1 MNEFFGTALFEPDDF
16 IKLIV
21 RFSVNLFFAIIVI
34 RSIFYKKY
42 QNRDYVFVYI
52 LFNVI
57 TFLICFLL
65 RKVKMEMGFALG
77 LFAVFGVLRYRTE
90 AIKIKEMTYLFIV
103 IGLAMVNALA
113 NKSISWAEILF
124 ANIGIAGVTYIVDK
138 LWVLREDAVR
148 QIVYEKIDMIKPEKH
163 DELLQDLKERTGLN
177 IHKFNVLDIDFL
189 RDVARIEIHY
199 HDRPGNTFLYSGKN
213 NK

>member
-1 MNEFFGTALFEPDDF
+1 MNELFGAALFESEDF
-16 IKLIV
+16 IKLMV
-21 RFSVNLFFAIIVI
+21 RFGLNLFFALIII
-34 RSIFYKKY
+34 RSIFYNKY
-42 QNRDYVFVYI
+42 LNRDYVFVYI

-113 NKSISWAEILF
+113 NKSISWSEILF
-124 ANIGIAGVTYIVDK
+124 ANAGIAGITYIVDK
-138 LWVLREDAVR
+138 LWVLKEEAIRE
-148 QIVYEKIDMIKPEKH
+148 IVYERIDMIKPEMH
-163 DELLQDLKERTGLN
+163 DELMKDLKERTGLD
-177 IHKFNVLDIDFL
+177 IHHFTIQDVDFL
-189 RDVARIEIHY
+189 RDIARIEIRY
-199 HDRPGNTFLYSGKN
+199 YESEKNSYSYK
-213 NK
+213 K

>member
-1 MNEFFGTALFEPDDF
+1 MNEFFGGVLFEQEDF

-21 RFSVNLFFAIIVI
+21 RFSVNVFFALIVI
-34 RSIFYKKY
+34 RSIFHNKY
-42 QNRDYVFVYI
+42 QNREYVFVYI

-90 AIKIKEMTYLFIV
+90 AIKIKDMTYLFIV
-103 IGLAMVNALA
+103 IGMAMINALA

-124 ANIGIAGVTYIVDK
+124 ANAGIVGVTYIVDK
-138 LWVLREDAVR
+138 VWVLKEDAVR
-148 QIVYEKIDMIKPEKH
+148 QVIYEKIELIKPERH
-163 DELLQDLKERTGLN
+163 EELLQDLKDRTGLN
-177 IHKFNVLDIDFL
+177 IHKFNVVDIDFL
-189 RDVARIEIHY
+189 RDIARIEIHY
-199 HDRPGNTFLYSGKN
+199 YDEKGNSLAHEN
-213 NK
+213 NI

>member
-1 MNEFFGTALFEPDDF
+1 MNEFFGAVLFEQADF
-16 IKLIV
+16 IKLLV

-34 RSIFYKKY
+34 RSIFYNKY
-42 QNRDYVFVYI
+42 QNREYVFVYI

-90 AIKIKEMTYLFIV
+90 AIKIKDMTYLFIV
-103 IGLAMVNALA
+103 IGMAMVNALA

-124 ANIGIAGVTYIVDK
+124 ANAGIVGVTYIVDK
-138 LWVLREDAVR
+138 VWVLREDAVR
-148 QIVYEKIDMIKPEKH
+148 HIIYEKIELIKPDKH
-163 DELLQDLKERTGLN
+163 DELMKDLRERTGLN

-189 RDVARIEIHY
+189 RDIASIEIHY
-199 HDRPGNTFLYSGKN
+199 YDEPGNSLSRTES
-213 NK
+213 